1 MSCCAACRSAASR
14 SRRRS
19 PRPRSGYVHPK
30 PPTSPALCWPPTAAG
45 WPDDLSR
52 TEPSMTTSGI
62 SAQSRSGEP
71 ARRPGLHRELRF
83 FETTSVSV
91 GVMAP
96 TLAMSVTGVAAAAAL
111 GRAAPL
117 AFAVAALGVGLVAY
131 GFVRLAGEF
140 SHAGSVYGFVGNTL
154 GPRPGF
160 LAGWALLGT
169 YLVFPPVSVMGV
181 AVFGR
186 AFLATT
192 GMASNADWYPLA
204 LAAWAV
210 IGVLAAR
217 GVRPTTRSVLGFEIV
232 SVCLILVLMGAIFWR
247 LAASSTPGGQR
258 FSGSVFALPPE
269 VGVSA
274 LSLAATAGFLAFA
287 GFESAGSLGEESFA
301 PTRAVPRAIIT
312 AVAFG
317 AVFYVA
323 CVTAQSL
330 GFGTGAGGVSAFRH
344 SQAPLGD
351 LAKRYVGDPLAALLD
366 LGAAL
371 SALAAG
377 LGGVTV
383 AARMLFSFGRDG
395 IASVRLSRV
404 STVSGVPQ
412 RALAVE
418 MLIGLALLTAFRV
431 AGVPALNVFF
441 YLATIGTLSLLVMYV
456 LTNVA
461 AARHLGR
468 RSLWQVVA
476 PAGGVLIAG
485 FVLYHN
491 VWPVPPAPYE
501 YFPYLVLGWLAAGL
515 VVTVMVPGF
524 SGKVGAGLERV
535 ADAEAAAEG
544 AKAAPAHG
552 P

>member
-1 MSCCAACRSAASR
+1 MTNHDTNA
-14 SRRRS
+14 
-19 PRPRSGYVHPK
+19 RPRSKG
-30 PPTSPALCWPPTAAG
+30 
-45 WPDDLSR
+45 
-52 TEPSMTTSGI
+52 
-62 SAQSRSGEP
+62 P
-71 ARRPGLHRELRF
+71 ARRPALHRELRF
-83 FETTSVSV
+83 PETASVSV

-96 TLAMSVTGVAAAAAL
+96 TLAMSVTGVAAANVL

-131 GFVRLAGEF
+131 GFIRLAAEF

-169 YLVFPPVSVMGV
+169 YLVFPPVSIMGV

-192 GMASNADWYPLA
+192 GVAADADWYPLA

-247 LAASSTPGGQR
+247 LAASNSAGGLR
-258 FSGSVFALPPE
+258 FSGSVFVLPP
-269 VGVSA
+269 GIGASA
-274 LSLAATAGFLAFA
+274 LALAATSGFLAFA

-301 PTRAVPRAIIT
+301 PTRVVPRAIMT

-330 GFGTGAGGVSAFRH
+330 GFGAGAAGVSAFRH

-351 LAKRYVGDPLAALLD
+351 LAKRYVGTPLAALLD
-366 LGAAL
+366 LGAVL
-371 SALAAG
+371 SALGAG

-395 IASVRLSRV
+395 IASRRLSGV
-404 STVSGVPQ
+404 SPATGVPQ
-412 RALAVE
+412 RALAAE
-418 MLIGLALLTAFRV
+418 MLTGLALLTAFRLT
-431 AGVPALNVFF
+431 GTSALNVFF

-456 LTNVA
+456 LTNA
-461 AARHLGR
+461 AAALHLGR
-468 RSLWQVVA
+468 RSPWQVLA

-491 VWPVPPAPYE
+491 VWPVPSPPYE

-515 VVTVMVPGF
+515 AITVVVPGF
-524 SGKVGAGLERV
+524 SRKVDDGLEYV
-535 ADAEAAAEG
+535 AEAEAEEES
-544 AKAAPAHG
+544 AEKAR
-552 P
+552 

>member
-1 MSCCAACRSAASR
+1 
-14 SRRRS
+14 
-19 PRPRSGYVHPK
+19 
-30 PPTSPALCWPPTAAG
+30 
-45 WPDDLSR
+45 
-52 TEPSMTTSGI
+52 MTTSGI
-62 SAQSRSGEP
+62 STQSRSGEP

-192 GMASNADWYPLA
+192 GVAANADWYPLA
-204 LAAWAV
+204 LGAWAV
-210 IGVLAAR
+210 IAVLAAR
-217 GVRPTTRSVLGFEIV
+217 GVRPTTRSLLAFEIV
-232 SVCLILVLMGAIFWR
+232 SVCLILVLMGVIYWR
-247 LAASSTPGGQR
+247 LAAGTAPGGR
-258 FSGSVFALPPE
+258 HFSGSVFVLPPG
-269 VGVSA
+269 VGLSA
-274 LSLAATAGFLAFA
+274 LALAATSGFLAFA

-351 LAKRYVGDPLAALLD
+351 LAKRYVGNPLAALLD

-395 IASVRLSRV
+395 IASRRLSGV
-404 STVSGVPQ
+404 STVTGVPQ

-418 MLIGLALLTAFRV
+418 MVIGLALLTAFRV

-515 VVTVMVPGF
+515 VVTVVVPGF

>member
-1 MSCCAACRSAASR
+1 MTSRGTSAG
-14 SRRRS
+14 RRS
-19 PRPRSGYVHPK
+19 EG
-30 PPTSPALCWPPTAAG
+30 
-45 WPDDLSR
+45 
-52 TEPSMTTSGI
+52 
-62 SAQSRSGEP
+62 P
-71 ARRPGLHRELRF
+71 ARRPALHRELRF
-83 FETTSVSV
+83 AETASVSV

-96 TLAMSVTGVAAAAAL
+96 TLAMSVTGVAAASAL

-169 YLVFPPVSVMGV
+169 YLVFPPVSIMGV
-181 AVFGR
+181 AIFGR
-186 AFLATT
+186 AFLATI
-192 GMASNADWYPLA
+192 GVAANADWYPLA
-204 LAAWAV
+204 LGAWAV

-217 GVRPTTRSVLGFEIV
+217 GVRPTTRSVLAFEAV
-232 SVCLILVLMGAIFWR
+232 SVCLILVLMGVIYWR
-247 LAASSTPGGQR
+247 LAAGTAPGGR
-258 FSGSVFALPPE
+258 HFSGSVFVLPPR
-269 VGVSA
+269 VG
-274 LSLAATAGFLAFA
+274 LSSLALAATAGFLAFA

-301 PTRAVPRAIIT
+301 PTRVVPRAIMT

-330 GFGTGAGGVSAFRH
+330 GFGAAAGGVSAFRH

-351 LAKRYVGDPLAALLD
+351 LAKRYVGTPLAASLD
-366 LGAAL
+366 LGAVL
-371 SALAAG
+371 SALGAG

-395 IASVRLSRV
+395 IADRRLAGV
-404 STVSGVPQ
+404 SPATGVPR
-412 RALAVE
+412 RALAAE
-418 MLIGLALLTAFRV
+418 MLVGIVLLSAFRL
-431 AGVPALNVFF
+431 AGTSALNVFF
-441 YLATIGTLSLLVMYV
+441 YLATIGTLSLLTMYV

-468 RSLWQVVA
+468 RSPWQVVV

-485 FVLYHN
+485 YVLYRN
-491 VWPVPPAPYE
+491 IWPVPPAPYK

-515 VVTVMVPGF
+515 VLTAVIAGF
-524 SGKVGAGLERV
+524 AGKVGTGLERV
-535 ADAEAAAEG
+535 AEAEAG
-544 AKAAPAHG
+544 AQG
-552 P
+552 R

>member
-1 MSCCAACRSAASR
+1 MTSRGASAQ
-14 SRRRS
+14 
-19 PRPRSGYVHPK
+19 PRSNG
-30 PPTSPALCWPPTAAG
+30 
-45 WPDDLSR
+45 
-52 TEPSMTTSGI
+52 
-62 SAQSRSGEP
+62 P
-71 ARRPGLHRELRF
+71 ARRPALHRELHF

-169 YLVFPPVSVMGV
+169 YLVFPPVSIMGV

-192 GMASNADWYPLA
+192 GVAADADWYPLA

-210 IGVLAAR
+210 VGVLAFR
-217 GVRPTTRSVLGFEIV
+217 GVRPTTRSVLAFEIV
-232 SVCLILVLMGAIFWR
+232 SVCLILVLMGAIYWR
-247 LAASSTPGGQR
+247 LAAGTAPGR
-258 FSGSVFALPPE
+258 LRPSGSVFVLPRG

-274 LSLAATAGFLAFA
+274 LALAATSGFLAFA

-301 PTRAVPRAIIT
+301 PTRAVPRAIMT

-351 LAKRYVGDPLAALLD
+351 LAKRYVGTPLAALLD
-366 LGAAL
+366 LGAVL
-371 SALAAG
+371 SALGAG

-395 IASVRLSRV
+395 IASRRLAGV
-404 STVSGVPQ
+404 SAVTGVPR
-412 RALAVE
+412 RALAAE

-431 AGVPALNVFF
+431 AGASALNVFF
-441 YLATIGTLSLLVMYV
+441 YLATIGTLSLLTMYV

-468 RSLWQVVA
+468 RSPWQVVV

-491 VWPVPPAPYE
+491 VWPVPPPPYQ

-515 VVTVMVPGF
+515 VITAVVPGF
-524 SGKVGAGLERV
+524 SAKVGAGLGRV
-535 ADAEAAAEG
+535 AEAEAGAGAAKL
-544 AKAAPAHG
+544 ARVPG